1 MAINKAEFI
10 TVAEMAK
17 MLGVTRAAINKQISE
32 KKIPAE
38 KVGRN
43 YLIPKTALPAGLEE
57 RIRTEQ
63 KKATDTVI
71 KKSHHHDLDFEKE
84 LWAAADKLRGNIDVS
99 EYKNIVL
106 GLLFLKYISD
116 AFYKR
121 REELAGFTR
130 DSKNED
136 FYVKDDKARAQV
148 LETKDF
154 YKSVGVF
161 YVPEKSRWEYL
172 QTKTMQSD
180 IGQALDKAM
189 DLIEEDNRAE
199 LEGVLPK
206 IYTRT
211 TLDHAVIGELVNI
224 FSRISFNHDFDREK
238 DILGRIYEYFLGQ
251 FASSEGKR
259 GGEFFTA
266 RSIVN
271 LLVEILEPYENARVL
286 DPACGSGGMFVSMGE
301 YLRKHG
307 QDPSKL
313 AVNGQESNQTTLR
326 LAKMNLAIRGL
337 SGKIELGNSYYQ
349 DKFPHLQADFVIANP
364 PFNAEWEPSKLADND
379 PRMTLGAPPGSNANF
394 MWIQHFA
401 HHLAPNG
408 QAGFV
413 MPNGALA
420 VSGREGDLR
429 QKLIE
434 ADLVDAIITCP
445 SKLFYNVTLPV
456 SLWFL
461 SKNKSGDR
469 FRSRSGE
476 ILFVDARDTFEQ
488 ISRKQV
494 VFNPT
499 QIQKIANTVR
509 AWRGEKRYGE
519 YKDVPGF
526 CKSVDV
532 NRVKKNHY
540 ILSPEKYVDSV
551 VIQGDGISFK
561 NDLENTSKFLKQQT
575 IKYKEFD
582 HKISTSLNEFYPS
595 SDWNNINYSS
605 TSVLESLA
613 SKIFDEWFNR
623 YHIPGRKKLKLVE
636 QDDKLIPEEWGVKK
650 LDEVVDISIGRT
662 PPREQYEW
670 FSRNAEDIKWIS
682 IKDLGTSGA
691 FILDTEERLTRAAVQ
706 KFNIS
711 IIPKNTV
718 IVSFK
723 LTVGRVA
730 ITTENMLSNEAIAHL
745 KTKKQPHI
753 PFQYLYLLMKKY
765 NYASL
770 ASTSSIANAVN
781 SKTIK
786 NIEIAIPDPQT
797 LSLFEK
803 IMTPIFEKIYA
814 LQTEERELKKLRNQL
829 SVN

>member
-1 MAINKAEFI
+1 MSINKSQFI

-32 KKIPAE
+32 GKMPGE

-43 YLIPKTALPAGLEE
+43 YLIPKTALPADLQE
-57 RIRTEQ
+57 RIRKGQ
-63 KKATDTVI
+63 KETTKTVI
-71 KKSHHHDLDFEKE
+71 EKSHHHDLDFEKE

-121 REELAGFTR
+121 REELESFTR
-130 DSKNED
+130 DPKNED
-136 FYVKDDKARAQV
+136 FYVKDDKARAQI

-172 QTKTMQSD
+172 QTKTMQPD
-180 IGQALDKAM
+180 IGQVLDKAM

-224 FSRISFNHDFDREK
+224 FSRISFDHNFDREK

-259 GGEFFTA
+259 GGEFFTP
-266 RSIVN
+266 RSIVK

-301 YLRKHG
+301 YLRNHE

-313 AVNGQESNQTTLR
+313 AINGQESNQTTLR

-337 SGKIELGNSYYQ
+337 SGKIELGNTYYQ

-379 PRMTLGAPPGSNANF
+379 PRITLGTPPSGNANF
-394 MWIQHFA
+394 MWVQHFA

-408 QAGFV
+408 YAGFV

-420 VSGREGDLR
+420 VGGKEGDMR

-434 ADLVDAIITCP
+434 ADLVDVIISCP
-445 SKLFYNVTLPV
+445 SKLFYNVSLPV

-461 SKNKSGDR
+461 AKNKSGDR
-469 FRSRSGE
+469 FRKRSGE
-476 ILFVDARDTFEQ
+476 TLFIDARNIFEQ

-494 VFNPT
+494 VFNPDH
-499 QIQKIANTVR
+499 IQKITNTIR
-509 AWRGEKRYGE
+509 AWRGEAGAEKYQ
-519 YKDVPGF
+519 DISGF
-526 CKSVDV
+526 CQSTTIDEIK
-532 NRVKKNHY
+532 KKNYTLLPSRY
-540 ILSPEKYVDSV
+540 IGIPDALE
-551 VIQGDGISFK
+551 DGITFEE
-561 NDLENTSKFLKQQT
+561 NLETLSKFLKTQSAVHE
-575 IKYKEFD
+575 KLNSD
-582 HKISTSLNEFYPS
+582 ISKNLTSLYP
-595 SDWNNINYSS
+595 DYEWKNINFSS
-605 TSVLESLA
+605 AKILE
-613 SKIFDEWFNR
+613 
-623 YHIPGRKKLKLVE
+623 
-636 QDDKLIPEEWGVKK
+636 
-650 LDEVVDISIGRT
+650 T
-662 PPREQYEW
+662 P
-670 FSRNAEDIKWIS
+670 
-682 IKDLGTSGA
+682 TC
-691 FILDTEERLTRAAVQ
+691 
-706 KFNIS
+706 
-711 IIPKNTV
+711 
-718 IVSFK
+718 
-723 LTVGRVA
+723 
-730 ITTENMLSNEAIAHL
+730 
-745 KTKKQPHI
+745 
-753 PFQYLYLLMKKY
+753 
-765 NYASL
+765 
-770 ASTSSIANAVN
+770 
-781 SKTIK
+781 
-786 NIEIAIPDPQT
+786 
-797 LSLFEK
+797 
-803 IMTPIFEKIYA
+803 
-814 LQTEERELKKLRNQL
+814 
-829 SVN
+829 